1 MTPEPHRTRGSALL
15 LLAACAVA
23 LAPSSSTE
31 ANGTGLAFRSAPA
44 GQAAEPLSPDA
55 RRALLDAYAPVVLL
69 SQDERALP
77 AHAEWYLA
85 RARLLPGRRGATAG
99 RVWAQD
105 ARLRPRRVALGG
117 SPDPADWTTYG
128 HVYVAEGG
136 GFHLQYWFF
145 YPYNHFHRLGDHE
158 ADWEHVT
165 VHLGPDGRPRGAWY
179 ARHDSNAPG
188 TWAPWSAL
196 AREGSHPVVLAAAGS
211 HASYANERE
220 VPWYESVCP
229 TTRPERAPGRG
240 CRVWRTW
247 SGATG
252 GLEDLGSREAPGVEY
267 LLWPGRWGAE
277 GGIADDGAGPPGPA
291 FQPGWCSRGTP
302 ECS

>member
-1 MTPEPHRTRGSALL
+1 VTPEARRARGPVLL
-15 LLAACAVA
+15 LLCAAVA
-23 LAPSSSTE
+23 LAPASSSE
-31 ANGTGLAFRSAPA
+31 ADGTGLVIGSLPA
-44 GQAAEPLSPDA
+44 EQATEPFDLGA

-69 SQDERALP
+69 SQNERALP
-77 AHAEWYLA
+77 AHAEWYFA
-85 RARLLPGRRGATAG
+85 QARLLPGRRGPTAE
-99 RVWAQD
+99 D
-105 ARLRPRRVALGG
+105 ARLRPQRAALGG
-117 SPDPADWTTYG
+117 SPDPGDWTTYG
-128 HVYVAEGG
+128 HVYRAEGG
-136 GFHLQYWFF
+136 GLHLQYWFF
-145 YPYNHFHRLGDHE
+145 YPYNLFHGVGDHE

-179 ARHDSNAPG
+179 ARHDANAPG
-188 TWAPWSAL
+188 AWFPWSRL
-196 AREGSHPVVLAAAGS
+196 VREGSHPVVLAAAGS
-211 HASYANERE
+211 HASYANQRE

-229 TTRPERAPGRG
+229 TTRPARAAARG

-252 GLEDLGSREAPGVEY
+252 GVVDLGTREAPEVEY